1 MSEKNIYQRFI
12 EVQKKVKS
20 VQKSETVKMNE
31 RDKGYKA
38 VSHDDVAALLHL
50 PLAEAGIVLLPTV
63 KSYSTDTF
71 EITKKGDRGEYVQR
85 WYRTDIEITVKWI
98 NADKP
103 DEFIESMGAA
113 FALDTSDKS
122 FAKAYSL
129 ALKIVLLKVH
139 LLESRD
145 GEEERVFEG
154 EESVKMLPVKM
165 ANEQLKATKNH
176 VDQVK
181 EQVQTLVKANTPQ
194 PRPVPGGIV
203 NNMAPATQ
211 SQFNMIQT
219 LLDQRGI
226 PEGDLDFLVTEGYG
240 TTPQRLPRWVAKEI
254 IQLLGDQNTNQGTI
268 VEKTTAVRER
278 RLAKART

>member
-71 EITKKGDRGEYVQR
+71 EVTKKGDRGEYVQR

-154 EESVKMLPVKM
+154 EESVKSLPVKM
-165 ANEQLKATKNH
+165 ANEQLKASKPPPP
-176 VDQVK
+176 K
-181 EQVQTLVKANTPQ
+181 
-194 PRPVPGGIV
+194 PVN
-203 NNMAPATQ
+203 NNMAPATTA
-211 SQFNMIQT
+211 QFGLINT
-219 LLDQRGI
+219 LLEQRGI

-240 TTPQRLPRWVAKEI
+240 TTPQRLPQWVAKEI

-268 VEKTTAVRER
+268 IEKTAAVRER

>member
-181 EQVQTLVKANTPQ
+181 EQVQTLVKANTQQ